1 MKVKIFAGLGVCLLL
16 SLIFLSGV
24 YAEFRVPE
32 DDSRVRYFYVFG
44 PQGDPL
50 MGKEDSE
57 QIIYIDVPE
66 NEIRNLIIKVY
77 DPDVGGARDWRR
89 GPEDEWDTTTEFAIY
104 GKNLLDREVFA
115 ENRVYDRNYYR
126 FGPYKKELGE
136 KIDGY
141 YRFRLEV
148 KGKSGNDANLFSLR
162 ISPDSAVVFCY
173 DITFRLL
180 PREGD
185 KMYFYFNV
193 PQETKEITVENY
205 DIDLHGG
212 KSHIVD
218 LVTGLK
224 YKIKDSQ
231 SGQWTQT
238 VIPLHLELPH
248 QFEYRLIK
256 GTQKYAHAG
265 IRIKD
270 DKGNYLP
277 IYFRKR
283 RLPVIAVKPAKIEK
297 PIKPQGELACRT
309 FTFDATKSYDPD
321 NQALS
326 FHWDFGDG
334 TTSNKP
340 VVTHIFP
347 GPGEYTVTLTVTDSS
362 GLEGCS
368 TAKTQKVITVNAPPK
383 PKFTAPDLVCPGNVL
398 VFDASTTEDETPET
412 LSYKWDFGDGTTAD
426 GKVVRKVYGKGGIY
440 RVKLTVDDNQGTAC
454 SVSTVERIIRVNN
467 PPVADAGEDVNLFLQ
482 SMAEEY
488 MVKFDGR
495 NSRDRDGDELSYTW
509 DFGDGSSGKG
519 ERVTHI
525 YHKGGKYKV
534 TLEVCDG
541 TATKCSCSRDSITV
555 TLNKPPVAKA
565 GKDIKTCKGSE
576 ITFDGSGSYT
586 ESGETLSYFWDF
598 GDGSTARGE
607 KVTHTYTRGGT
618 YKVVLTVDD
627 GQNAPNSRTSD
638 VINVMV
644 NSSPYV
650 SLRAVEPVCVGT
662 EVAFDASDSGD
673 PDRDRLVYIW
683 DFGDG
688 TTLVAGA
695 KVKHKYEKG
704 GIYNVKVTVDDGKG
718 TSCSKISDSIKLR
731 VNTPPVADA
740 GRDKVVCMGC
750 AIVFD
755 GTKSYDPD
763 GDSLVYTWNFGDGAT
778 AEGAKVTHIY
788 DKPGKYEVTLTVSD
802 GSETPC
808 NFSVDKIKVTV
819 NAPPVP
825 IIKVK

>member
-1 MKVKIFAGLGVCLLL
+1 
-16 SLIFLSGV
+16 
-24 YAEFRVPE
+24 
-32 DDSRVRYFYVFG
+32 
-44 PQGDPL
+44 
-50 MGKEDSE
+50 
-57 QIIYIDVPE
+57 
-66 NEIRNLIIKVY
+66 
-77 DPDVGGARDWRR
+77 
-89 GPEDEWDTTTEFAIY
+89 
-104 GKNLLDREVFA
+104 
-115 ENRVYDRNYYR
+115 
-126 FGPYKKELGE
+126 
-136 KIDGY
+136 
-141 YRFRLEV
+141 
-148 KGKSGNDANLFSLR
+148 
-162 ISPDSAVVFCY
+162 
-173 DITFRLL
+173 
-180 PREGD
+180 
-185 KMYFYFNV
+185 
-193 PQETKEITVENY
+193 
-205 DIDLHGG
+205 
-212 KSHIVD
+212 
-218 LVTGLK
+218 
-224 YKIKDSQ
+224 
-231 SGQWTQT
+231 
-238 VIPLHLELPH
+238 
-248 QFEYRLIK
+248 
-256 GTQKYAHAG
+256 
-265 IRIKD
+265 
-270 DKGNYLP
+270 
-277 IYFRKR
+277 
-283 RLPVIAVKPAKIEK
+283 
-297 PIKPQGELACRT
+297 
-309 FTFDATKSYDPD
+309 
-321 NQALS
+321 
-326 FHWDFGDG
+326 
-334 TTSNKP
+334 
-340 VVTHIFP
+340 
-347 GPGEYTVTLTVTDSS
+347 
-362 GLEGCS
+362 
-368 TAKTQKVITVNAPPK
+368 
-383 PKFTAPDLVCPGNVL
+383 
-398 VFDASTTEDETPET
+398 
-412 LSYKWDFGDGTTAD
+412 
-426 GKVVRKVYGKGGIY
+426 
-440 RVKLTVDDNQGTAC
+440 
-454 SVSTVERIIRVNN
+454 
-467 PPVADAGEDVNLFLQ
+467 
-482 SMAEEY
+482 
-488 MVKFDGR
+488 VKFDGR

-576 ITFDGSGSYT
+576 VTFDGSGSYT

-598 GDGSTARGE
+598 GDGSTASGE